1 MLLLFCRGSFGRS
14 RSFGRSGPAVQVVSD
29 AVAVA
34 AFRELGHHCC
44 RVRRAVAGLACRD
57 HLVLILVAVYAGQ
70 GFVFSRAGGQQVNG
84 FLVAAAAFLVGNFLA
99 VDNVF
104 RLVSLVALLAIAGG
118 LLGVVG
124 LVALGTSRDLA
135 VNVVA
140 GRAVEFAVLARELL
154 ELLNLRRVAGQ
165 ARIGDVAGKNDIER
179 GVGVLVAPEASL
191 ELIVLFAGVALAAF
205 GDIVLRCGAVAGMT
219 VEAGDLLVSGT
230 GAGNV
235 CRRLDVTFYAV
246 VLKQFRGVRGSF
258 GRASRTQ
265 AERNCQGQASDGKEP
280 DAFYSI
286 HRSSSVLFAHDMM

>member
-1 MLLLFCRGSFGRS
+1 M
-14 RSFGRSGPAVQVVSD
+14 
-29 AVAVA
+29 
-34 AFRELGHHCC
+34 
-44 RVRRAVAGLACRD
+44 AGLAGRD
-57 HLVLILVAVYAGQ
+57 HLVFILVAVYAGQ
-70 GFVFSRAGGQQVNG
+70 SFMFSRAGGQQIDG
-84 FLVAAAAFLVGNFLA
+84 FLVAGAAIFVGNFLA

-104 RLVSLVALLAIAGG
+104 RLVRLVALLAVAGG

-140 GRAVEFAVLARELL
+140 GGAGELAVLARELL

-165 ARIGDVAGKNDIER
+165 ARISDVAGKNDIER

-191 ELIVLFAGVALAAF
+191 ELIVFFAGVALAALRNV
-205 GDIVLRCGAVAGMT
+205 VLRCGAVAGMT
-219 VEAGDLLVSGT
+219 VEASNLLVAGP

-235 CRRLDVTFYAV
+235 CRRLDVAFHAV
-246 VLKQFRGVRGSF
+246 VLKQFRGVRGCF

-265 AERNCQGQASDGKEP
+265 AERNCQGQAGDGKEP